1 MADPFLPPPAPFP
14 SIAGEMSERVRR
26 HDWAATPLGP
36 IDTWPEAL
44 RVAAQMVLASK
55 FAKCLVWGPRMA
67 VIHNDAFR
75 VILGAKPDALGR
87 PFSEVWAEAWD
98 TIGPIAARALA
109 GESVF
114 FEDFPLRVNR
124 HGYDEQ
130 AYFTFCYSPVRD
142 GSGAVAGFMDT
153 VVETTGKFVAQ
164 RRLQELAVSLEQQ
177 VADRTADRNRLWLL
191 SDAMLVVARLDG
203 TIAAVNPAWQATLG
217 YCEEETLSRS
227 VLSFLHADEAARV
240 PQEVQRLAESRQ
252 RQQAT
257 LRFRHKGGAD
267 RWIDWTAVP
276 GDGFVQAVGRDVT
289 DERAR
294 TEALLQSQ
302 DRLRHGQKMEAIG
315 QLTGGIAHDF
325 NNMLQG
331 VVLPLQLIGQRHAR
345 GQMDDIPRYV
355 EAGLASARRAAA
367 LTQRLLAFS
376 RRQPLDV
383 RPLDVAASIRSLE
396 PMLRNT
402 CGENIRLDL
411 DLPADLW
418 PVLTDA
424 HQFESAVLN
433 LAINARDAMP
443 EGGGLRIAADN
454 QPEGAAGLPAQ
465 EREALGLPA
474 GELVRV
480 RVCDTGHGMSRE
492 VMDLAFDPFFTTKP
506 LGQGTG
512 LGLSMIY
519 GYLRQSGGAVALDSV
534 VGQGT
539 CVSLYFPRSRQ
550 QAQAESPAALDA
562 AASARRADS
571 ILVVEDDAT
580 VRGFVCELLRDLG
593 FQVMSATTGAEG
605 MALLSGAIHF
615 DLLVSDVGLPGPNGR
630 QVADYA
636 RERLPGIQV
645 LLMTGYAERA
655 AMDPDFFGSHR
666 MELIVK
672 PFDAQAFVRKVLDM
686 VGPRPGGDAGK

>member
-1 MADPFLPPPAPFP
+1 MAASFRTPSTFP
-14 SIAGEMSERVRR
+14 HTASAMSERVRA

-36 IDTWPEAL
+36 IDGWPEVL
-44 RVAAQMVLASK
+44 RVAAQMVLASQ
-55 FAKCLVWGPRMA
+55 FPKCLVWGPAMTA
-67 VIHNDAFR
+67 IYNDAFR
-75 VILGAKPDALGR
+75 TILGGKPDVLGE
-87 PFSEVWAEAWD
+87 PFYEIWAEAWE
-98 TIGPIAARALA
+98 TIRPIAERALA
-109 GESVF
+109 GESMYY
-114 FEDFPLRVNR
+114 EDFPLRVQR
-124 HGYDEQ
+124 GGQEEQ
-130 AYFTFCYSPVRD
+130 AYFTFCYSPVHD
-142 GSGAVAGFMDT
+142 GAGNVAGFMDT
-153 VVETTGKFVAQ
+153 VIETTGKFTAQ
-164 RRLQELAVSLEQQ
+164 QRLKELASSLEQQ

-217 YCEEETLSRS
+217 YSEDETLGRR
-227 VLSFLHADEAARV
+227 VLSFLHGEEATRV
-240 PQEVQRLAESRQ
+240 PHDVQRLAEAAQ
-252 RQQAT
+252 RHQAT
-257 LRFRHKGGAD
+257 LCFRHKSGAV

-302 DRLRHGQKMEAIG
+302 DRVRHSQKMEAIG

-345 GQMDDIPRYV
+345 GHMDDIPRYV

-383 RPLDVAASIRSLE
+383 RPVDVGGSIRSLE
-396 PMLRNT
+396 SMLRNT
-402 CGENIRLDL
+402 CGENISLAVEI
-411 DLPADLW
+411 PAELW

-424 HQFESAVLN
+424 HQLESAVLN

-443 EGGGLRIAADN
+443 EGGELRINGDN
-454 QPEGAAGLPAQ
+454 LPDGGQGLTAH
-465 EREALGLPA
+465 EREAMGLPA

-480 RVCDTGHGMSRE
+480 QVCDTGHGMSKE
-492 VMDLAFDPFFTTKP
+492 VLELAFDPFFTTKP

-519 GYLRQSGGAVALDSV
+519 GYMRQSGGAVAIDST
-534 VGQGT
+534 VGEGT
-539 CVSLYFPRSRQ
+539 CVSLYFPRSQ
-550 QAQAESPAALDA
+550 QVVAEDVPEGLESA
-562 AASARRADS
+562 AADKRPDS

-580 VRGFVCELLRDLG
+580 VREFVCELLRDLG
-593 FQVMSATTGAEG
+593 FQVMSAGSGAEG
-605 MALLSGAIHF
+605 MAMLSGALHF

-630 QVADYA
+630 QVADFA
-636 RERLPGIQV
+636 RERLPQIHV
-645 LLMTGYAERA
+645 LLMTGYAEQA
-655 AMDPDFFGSHR
+655 AMDPSFLVAHQ

-672 PFDAQAFVRKVLDM
+672 PFDAQALVHKVLGM
-686 VGPRPGGDAGK
+686 VGSPKG

>member
-1 MADPFLPPPAPFP
+1 MADPFPPPPASFP
-14 SIAGEMSERVRR
+14 SIASEMSERVRR

-67 VIHNDAFR
+67 MIHNDAFH
-75 VILGAKPDALGR
+75 VILGSKPDALGR
-87 PFSEVWAEAWD
+87 PFYEVWAEAWD
-98 TIGPIAARALA
+98 TIGPIAGRALA
-109 GESVF
+109 GESVY
-114 FEDFPLRVNR
+114 FEDFPLVVNR

-130 AYFTFCYSPVRD
+130 AYFTFCYSPVHD
-142 GSGAVAGFMDT
+142 GSGAVVGFMDT

-164 RRLQELAVSLEQQ
+164 RRLQELAASLEQQ

-217 YCEEETLSRS
+217 YCEEETLGRS
-227 VLSFLHADEAARV
+227 VLSFLHGDEAARV
-240 PQEVQRLAESRQ
+240 PQEVQRLAEPRQ

-257 LRFRHKGGAD
+257 LRFVHKSGAD

-355 EAGLASARRAAA
+355 ESGLASARRAAA

-383 RPLDVAASIRSLE
+383 RPVDVAASIRGLE

-402 CGENIRLDL
+402 CGENIRLDVG
-411 DLPADLW
+411 LPDDLW

-580 VRGFVCELLRDLG
+580 VRGLVCELLRDLG